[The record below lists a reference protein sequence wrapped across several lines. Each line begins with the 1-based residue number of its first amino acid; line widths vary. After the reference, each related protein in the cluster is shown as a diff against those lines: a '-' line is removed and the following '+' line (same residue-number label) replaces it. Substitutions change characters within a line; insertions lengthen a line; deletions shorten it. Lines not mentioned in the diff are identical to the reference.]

1 MNIHESVAL
10 IYNFGE
16 WGTFTCCC
24 KPCCDASCRSEAKK
38 KLERKNAMTAWFE
51 THYFDEFYHSFTSD
65 YFDEVLAS
73 EETSLLCEVD
83 EEERNQIKE
92 DAKKK
97 AKEKATAKKEAADI
111 ENQNGNT
118 NGAVAAAPA
127 SARGDTTD

>member
-51 THYFDEFYHSFTSD
+51 THYFDEFYHSLTSD

-73 EETSLLCEVD
+73 GETSLLCEVD
-83 EEERNQIKE
+83 ETELRKIKE
-92 DAKKK
+92 E
-97 AKEKATAKKEAADI
+97 AKEKAVAKKEADEKKAN
-111 ENQNGNT
+111 E
-118 NGAVAAAPA
+118 AATKMED
-127 SARGDTTD
+127 GDAAGPG